1 MRLRQPTSFARMPAH
16 SLFANSR
23 GAQCPTQ
30 VVQFCGQDC
39 VAHFALPNVGQ
50 KLIAVGAGG
59 LRVANH
65 ACTRWGLGVGHAG
78 TALGRAHPYLADVD
92 RLRFGVPVREGCE
105 HDTCCDRIG
114 EPEVPLKNENRERTH
129 VLSGRVD
136 VGHEGRAVDYVAAGP
151 WSFTAAW
158 HMRTVPSDD
167 AYVQVS
173 PSASGPTHPGRAV
186 GTVSKSKTSTTAVRS
201 TIKF

>member
-1 MRLRQPTSFARMPAH
+1 MEFRSSKSCVGILATICFWMLIYLPVF
-16 SLFANSR
+16 LFLIR
-23 GAQCPTQ
+23 
-30 VVQFCGQDC
+30 
-39 VAHFALPNVGQ
+39 
-50 KLIAVGAGG
+50 KLI
-59 LRVANH
+59 NH

-173 PSASGPTHPGRAV
+173 PSASGPTHPSCWYGFLA
-186 GTVSKSKTSTTAVRS
+186 
-201 TIKF
+201 